1 MSFAPQQN
9 WPAYRA
15 FVESKQ
21 IENER
26 ARSAAQ
32 TQHRYAEIV
41 DHVRATKNK
50 DEPARSL
57 GELKEKLALRSK
69 LLVGWRLVTVPTSN
83 DQFDDAI
90 IRVAKLLESHDLAF
104 ALIGGLASSIRGRFT
119 HGFKTGFEIVFDNR
133 VNGRENRVYVNEVDY
148 DLFRNIDSS
157 PND

>member
-26 ARSAAQ
+26 ARSAVQ
-32 TQHRYAEIV
+32 TQRRYAEIV

-57 GELKEKLALRSK
+57 GELEEKLALRSK
-69 LLVGWRLVTVPTSN
+69 LLVAWRLLTGPTS
-83 DQFDDAI
+83 
-90 IRVAKLLESHDLAF
+90 E
-104 ALIGGLASSIRGRFT
+104 
-119 HGFKTGFEIVFDNR
+119 
-133 VNGRENRVYVNEVDY
+133 
-148 DLFRNIDSS
+148 
-157 PND
+157 